1 MIETNLENSYDLSVF
16 RIKKLSNDYVLVITI
31 DKDRH
36 SSSCQLHRQE
46 LEHLINSLNFI
57 LEEMTK

>member
-1 MIETNLENSYDLSVF
+1 MIETNLENSYELAVF
-16 RIKKLSNDYVLVITI
+16 RIQKLSNDYVLVITTNQ
-31 DKDRH
+31 DRQ
-36 SSSCQLHRQE
+36 SSLCQLHRQE